1 MSNFTSQVRPIVF
14 LKRTVAV
21 AVLLEMLKW
30 VTVFVSERNDIALP
44 VLTIPEQMVSQEPP
58 HGIFA
63 WIVMFTAGVLANL
76 LPGAFIAW
84 LWSLALLKRPPK
96 DRTIERD

>member
-1 MSNFTSQVRPIVF
+1 
-14 LKRTVAV
+14 
-21 AVLLEMLKW
+21 VLLETVKW
-30 VTVFVSERNDIALP
+30 VTVFVTERNGIELP
-44 VLTIPEQMVSQEPP
+44 VLTIPEQMVSHEPP

-84 LWSLALLKRPPK
+84 LLVVGSAE
-96 DRTIERD
+96 RTPEGSHVTPEGSHD

>member
-1 MSNFTSQVRPIVF
+1 MSNFTSQVHPIVF
-14 LKRTVAV
+14 LKRAVVV
-21 AVLLEMLKW
+21 AVLLETVKW
-30 VTVFVSERNDIALP
+30 VTVFVTERNGIELP
-44 VLTIPEQMVSQEPP
+44 VLTIPEQMVSHEPP

-84 LWSLALLKRPPK
+84 LWSLALLKGTPEGSH
-96 DRTIERD
+96 D